1 MEETVAHKFGGSL
14 SLAHSHLA
22 LCKQFAAFHVTTFPN
37 ITTSARQEEEQ
48 RMMKMMAMAMTT
60 VLADAPVKKRRK
72 KIQRRN
78 AKLQLTCMTIK
89 IKLYTPKQRD
99 ELWV

>member
-1 MEETVAHKFGGSL
+1 MEETVAHKFGCSL
-14 SLAHSHLA
+14 GLAHSHLA

-60 VLADAPVKKRRK
+60 ALALADAPVKKRRK
-72 KIQRRN
+72 KFSEEMPN
-78 AKLQLTCMTIK
+78 CN
-89 IKLYTPKQRD
+89 
-99 ELWV
+99 